1 MSTLLNEDDRR
12 TATGEAGKA
21 VTIDRIADVAVH
33 LDGSGHDATRLAHA
47 QMLASIFGTHVEGF
61 FPNPIPTSF
70 IPVGAGYER
79 VAAELWEEGRTAGN
93 DTEKAIRARLERM
106 GNGCALRRVDGM
118 PHELAFAAARLA
130 RTRDLFILGRPDDDR
145 SLADMIAAVL
155 FEAGSPALIVPP
167 EAAEPRDPQTI
178 VVGWR
183 DSTECSRAIA
193 AALPFLKRAREV
205 FLVSVAEATASEE
218 RHSEPA
224 ADMAR
229 HLARHGVSVE
239 VRHLPKWNRPA
250 DALLNEA
257 KIVGAGLIVS
267 GAYGRSRPREMI
279 LGGVTRD
286 LLKSCPIS
294 LLMCH

>member
-1 MSTLLNEDDRR
+1 MSTLQNDDSYSGSK
-12 TATGEAGKA
+12 GEALTA
-21 VTIDRIADVAVH
+21 PALHRIADVAVH
-33 LDGSGHDATRLAHA
+33 LDGSGYDEPRLAYA
-47 QMLASIFGTHVEGF
+47 QMLATIFGTHVEGF
-61 FPNPIPTSF
+61 FANPIPTSF

-79 VAAELWEEGRTAGN
+79 VAAEIWEEGRAAG
-93 DTEKAIRARLERM
+93 DVAEKTIRSRLDRL
-106 GNGCALRRVDGM
+106 GDGCALRRVDGM

-130 RTRDLFILGRPDDDR
+130 RTLDLVILGRPDDDR

-155 FEAGSPALIVPP
+155 FDAGSPALIVPAEVT
-167 EAAEPRDPQTI
+167 EARDPQTI
-178 VVGWR
+178 VIGWR
-183 DSTECSRAIA
+183 DSTECSRSIA
-193 AALPFLKRAREV
+193 ASLPFLKRAREV

-229 HLARHGVSVE
+229 HLARHGIAVE

-257 KIVGAGLIVS
+257 KIVGAELLVS
-267 GAYGRSRPREMI
+267 GAYGRSRLREMI

-286 LLKSCPIS
+286 LLKSSPIP
-294 LLMCH
+294 LLMSH

>member
-1 MSTLLNEDDRR
+1 MSSLLNEDHYSD
-12 TATGEAGKA
+12 TAGQAKA
-21 VTIDRIADVAVH
+21 MSALDRIADLAVH
-33 LDGSGHDATRLAHA
+33 LDGSGYDAPRLAYA
-47 QMLASIFGTHVEGF
+47 QMLTNIFGTHVEGF
-61 FPNPIPTSF
+61 FANPIPTSF

-79 VAAELWEEGRTAGN
+79 VAVEIWEEGRAAG
-93 DTEKAIRARLERM
+93 DVAEKAIRARLEQM
-106 GNGCALRRVDGM
+106 DNGCALRRVDGM

-130 RTRDLFILGRPDDDR
+130 RTLDLVVLGRPDDDR

-155 FEAGSPALIVPP
+155 FDAGCPALIVPP
-167 EAAEPRDPQTI
+167 DASEPRDPQTI
-178 VVGWR
+178 VIGWR
-183 DSTECSRAIA
+183 DSTECSRSIA

-218 RHSEPA
+218 RHSEPV

-229 HLARHGVSVE
+229 HLARHGVTVE

-257 KIVGAGLIVS
+257 KIVGAELLVS
-267 GAYGRSRPREMI
+267 GAYGRSRLREMI

-286 LLKSCPIS
+286 LLKSCPIP